1 MRFAHSRIISY
12 VLGVRSESLIFVC
25 SLMKDAKA
33 MQRAKSRTSPDFC
46 RAGKD
51 KYSTMVVVFMI
62 LAALIPARVVTA
74 KPAPSPAVPS
84 PRNIQLPLWQTS
96 LSLSSLNSIPVWQ
109 SAASVASLGMNSGT
123 SKKRI
128 PLHHFDLSCS
138 NCHDPANA
146 TEDRKMRGQTIW
158 RMSVDIN
165 RACSSSGCHDY
176 NPVLNHPVGVSVS
189 GAIPDD
195 LPLDDSARITCLT
208 CHIEPV
214 SSTDAGTEDSQDERM
229 LRMPDGADLCSSCH
243 LRMVGMGQGQSHWR
257 FSNRAHLGPINARSN
272 SSQIKVYTI
281 GGVDSESRSCLSC
294 HEDITVTIPGYS
306 ETAAQKAARWRK
318 MGDHPI
324 GMDYS
329 RIAMRKMGKYNYPLI
344 NAGQIRFFDGKV
356 GCGSCHSLY
365 SQERKY
371 LVQSNF
377 RSALCFEC
385 HNM

>member
-1 MRFAHSRIISY
+1 
-12 VLGVRSESLIFVC
+12 
-25 SLMKDAKA
+25 
-33 MQRAKSRTSPDFC
+33 
-46 RAGKD
+46 
-51 KYSTMVVVFMI
+51 
-62 LAALIPARVVTA
+62 
-74 KPAPSPAVPS
+74 
-84 PRNIQLPLWQTS
+84 
-96 LSLSSLNSIPVWQ
+96 
-109 SAASVASLGMNSGT
+109 MNSAT
-123 SKKRI
+123 SKKKI

-138 NCHDPANA
+138 RCHDPANA
-146 TEDRKMRGQTIW
+146 NEDRKMRQGTIG
-158 RMSVDIN
+158 RMSVGIN
-165 RACSSSGCHDY
+165 WACSSSGCHDY

-195 LPLDDSARITCLT
+195 LPLDDSERITCLT
-208 CHIEPV
+208 CHLEPG

-243 LRMVGMGQGQSHWR
+243 LQMAGMGQQGQSHWR
-257 FSNRAHLGPINARSN
+257 FSNRAHLGSINAQSN
-272 SSQIKVYTI
+272 SAQVNTYNI
-281 GGVDSESRSCLSC
+281 GSIDSESRSCLSC
-294 HEDITVTIPGYS
+294 HEDITVTIPGYN
-306 ETAAQKAARWRK
+306 ETPTQKRARRAK

-329 RIAMRKMGKYNYPLI
+329 RIAMRKMGKYNYPLT

-365 SQERKY
+365 SRERKY